1 MPRNAR
7 RAPSADTV
15 KSRKKHSSI
24 IVPAAEVHLRGAP
37 MIDVTSLD
45 ALVQVAKKYETVIV
59 EVADADPAEFLL
71 WDDGMVF
78 RFIDEPEDQD
88 RAVVTASTPLVRV
101 RRSAVP
107 ATSADA
113 PGATDS

>member
-1 MPRNAR
+1 MPSPGDHSDSTAR
-7 RAPSADTV
+7 
-15 KSRKKHSSI
+15 SRKKHSSI

-59 EVADADPAEFLL
+59 EVVDADPGEFLL

-78 RFIDEPEDQD
+78 RFVDVPEHD
-88 RAVVTASTPLVRV
+88 AVAAVSPSRPLVRL
-101 RRSAVP
+101 RRNEVP
-107 ATSADA
+107 AASAEA
-113 PGATDS
+113 PAATDT